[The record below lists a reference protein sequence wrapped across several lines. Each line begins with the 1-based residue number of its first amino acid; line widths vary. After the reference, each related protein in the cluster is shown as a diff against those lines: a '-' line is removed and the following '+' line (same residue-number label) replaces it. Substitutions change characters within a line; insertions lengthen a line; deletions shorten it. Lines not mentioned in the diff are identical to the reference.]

1 MIKSK
6 ITVIILII
14 FGIATLLKE
23 AGSFLVINENPVKAD
38 IIIVLSGGGIERLD
52 KGVQLYRDGYAPYFM
67 ISNGQ
72 EDNLFQAAL
81 IKGVPLNS
89 VMLENKA
96 RSTLENAIYT
106 IDIMTKHKLKSAL
119 IVSSNF
125 HMRRVKM
132 NFAKAVKDKEITL
145 WYISADDLQYQPS
158 QWWATK
164 EDRRTTFIEYVKM
177 VGNFFGYHGSEAK
190 NLMLKL
196 TKYLNEHP

>member
-1 MIKSK
+1 MLKIK

-14 FGIATLLKE
+14 FGIVALLKE
-23 AGSFLVINENPVKAD
+23 AGNFLVINENPVKAD
-38 IIIVLSGGGIERLD
+38 IIIVLSGGGIERID
-52 KGVQLYRDGYAPYFM
+52 KGVQLYKHSYASHFM

-96 RSTLENAIYT
+96 RSTLDNAFYT
-106 IDIMTKHKLKSAL
+106 IDIMTKHKLKSAI

-132 NFAKAVKDKEITL
+132 NFSKAVGDKQITL
-145 WYISADDLQYQPS
+145 RYISVDDHQYQPD

-164 EDRRTTFIEYVKM
+164 ENRRTTIIEYVKIA
-177 VGNFFGYHGSEAK
+177 GNLFGYHGIEAK
-190 NLMLKL
+190 NLLNKL
-196 TKYLNEHP
+196 TKYLNEYT